1 MGLSFHYQGSIANPD
16 MLPELIEEIVDIASA
31 NKWQYDVYEREFPA
45 SSFGKPDYD
54 NNIYGISFTPPNC
67 ETISICFLSNGRM
80 SNKPL
85 LLFYGKTEEQQESKY
100 LYMISVKTQFAGA
113 EVHKLIIQLF
123 RYLNKKYLTDLIFMD
138 EGSYWETNDEEL
150 LNVNFTR
157 NANLIN
163 SFASALECIPKL
175 PEESIEAYFERML
188 KFIKDSKKI

>member
-31 NKWQYDVYEREFPA
+31 NKWKYNVYERKFPA
-45 SSFGKPDYD
+45 NTFGKPDYD

-80 SNKPL
+80 SNKAL

-113 EVHKLIIQLF
+113 VIHKLIIQLF
-123 RYLNKKYLTDLIFMD
+123 RYLNKKYLTDLIFTD
-138 EGSYWETNDEEL
+138 ESAYWETNDEEL

-163 SFASALECIPKL
+163 SFASALECIPMF